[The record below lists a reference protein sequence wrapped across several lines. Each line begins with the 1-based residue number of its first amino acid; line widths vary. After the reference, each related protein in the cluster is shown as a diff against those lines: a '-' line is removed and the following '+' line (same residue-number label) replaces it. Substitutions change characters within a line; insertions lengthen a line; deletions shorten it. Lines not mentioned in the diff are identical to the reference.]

1 MQQTDRPISQRLR
14 ERGTAN
20 SIKRVDLRLT
30 AIIDEYDIEKDPRRS
45 RVVVHRLNGP
55 TNTRLQV
62 IL

>member
-1 MQQTDRPISQRLR
+1 MQQTDRPRSQRLR

-45 RVVVHRLNGP
+45 RINSHAPVKWAD
-55 TNTRLQV
+55 
-62 IL
+62 